1 MERFIPD
8 CMKWLLAAALAC
20 AAPVAFGQA
29 QVDEKCM
36 AQWHDAVATEN
47 VGTVCKLGDPAS
59 MAKFKAAE
67 DAALN
72 CAVAKLA
79 PDAAGGGA
87 RQRSKDQGRDGQADG
102 LRALSGAG
110 EGVLPAALDATDAA
124 LKDGRIAMRRG
135 GACRPVSRVATR
147 LSWEA
152 FRSRPWLPRTNRPH
166 PPRT

>member
-47 VGTVCKLGDPAS
+47 VGTVCKLGDAAS

-79 PDAAGGGA
+79 RGAAAEVRANAAKTKDAMAKQMGSEPCPA
-87 RQRSKDQGRDGQADG
+87 QAKAYYQQRSTQQMQR
-102 LRALSGAG
+102 
-110 EGVLPAALDATDAA
+110 
-124 LKDGRIAMRRG
+124 
-135 GACRPVSRVATR
+135 
-147 LSWEA
+147 
-152 FRSRPWLPRTNRPH
+152 
-166 PPRT
+166 